1 MDCTTNQLSYE
12 NGRESSVGEQ
22 VAGVSCN
29 TQQSYVSLSTSTSQ
43 EQTSATAGEYNNI

>member
-1 MDCTTNQLSYE
+1 MDCSTNQLSYE
-12 NGRESSVGEQ
+12 NGRESSVRER

-43 EQTSATAGEYNNI
+43 EQTAGESSHI